1 MKKADSSAVKVW
13 RIANAIWTALLLM
26 LLAVLIAV
34 RYFFFDWIPFMAVLL
49 SGALIV
55 VQMVW
60 FILIEPRIA
69 YRTHEYQVG
78 ETELLTRAGIFIK
91 RETIIPFVRIQNVE
105 TQVGPI
111 MKRFNLKSV
120 EVTTAGGAAR
130 IELINS
136 TEADQIKKV
145 IDEAVNRLE
154 GAGR

>member
-1 MKKADSSAVKVW
+1 MKKADASAIKVW
-13 RIANAIWTALLLM
+13 RIANTIWTVILLALLIG
-26 LLAVLIAV
+26 LAAV
-34 RYFFFDWIPFMAVLL
+34 RHFFFDWIPLMVVAGF
-49 SGALIV
+49 GALNV
-55 VQMVW
+55 LQMIW
-60 FILIEPRIA
+60 FIWIEPRIA

-78 ETELLTRAGIFIK
+78 ETELITRSGIFIK

-120 EVTTAGGAAR
+120 EVTTAGGATQ

-136 TEADQIKKV
+136 TEAEHIKKV

-154 GAGR
+154 WTGR